1 VREQRRY
8 GVDDRGDHS
17 GLERERDADANTDI
31 DADTDA

>member
-17 GLERERDADANTDI
+17 GLERECDADANTDI
-31 DADTDA
+31 DADA